1 MLKDV
6 DLAWSLEFRFLHS
19 RQTRLLRTV
28 RDAVELLSALNEAE
42 RRSLHWMA
50 TAGAVSRALGLRHA
64 KAVQIATEM
73 IENALVVEGW
83 LQVAETPQLA
93 HG

>member
-6 DLAWSLEFRFLHS
+6 ELAWPLEFRFLHS

-28 RDAVELLSALNEAE
+28 RDAGELISALNEAE

-50 TAGAVSRALGLRHA
+50 TAGAVSRALGVKHA

-73 IENALVVEGW
+73 VENALVVEGW
-83 LQVAETPQLA
+83 LQTVEAQRLA
-93 HG
+93 HA